1 MIKFDYVVKN
11 VLGIHARPAALLAQF
26 CVNSKSV
33 VTISKD
39 DKIANGSDVLKILS
53 LKAMKGERLTIT
65 VEGGDEE
72 TTAAGLKELLHKEQN
87 FLDEIATNKYARPS
101 EY

>member
-33 VTISKD
+33 VTINKD
-39 DKIANGSDVLKILS
+39 DKVANGSEVLKILS
-53 LKAMKGERLTIT
+53 ENAIKDVRLTINI
-65 VEGGDEE
+65 EGGEEE
-72 TTAAGLKELLHKEQN
+72 TTAASL
-87 FLDEIATNKYARPS
+87 
-101 EY
+101 

>member
-39 DKIANGSDVLKILS
+39 DKVANGSDVLKIL
-53 LKAMKGERLTIT
+53 
-65 VEGGDEE
+65 
-72 TTAAGLKELLHKEQN
+72 
-87 FLDEIATNKYARPS
+87 
-101 EY
+101 